1 MKVKLLSAIM
11 ILFLLTSCVVSKRSN
26 FGFVKNKWIDK
37 EAEVV
42 SVNASL
48 LFARP
53 LLKGAIEDAENK
65 EDLEKMTKSLRS
77 VKVLAIE
84 NQKDNTKIKDAYQKY
99 MNRKNF
105 DEWLSINAEGN
116 LVEISAK
123 QRAEKIKRLM
133 IAINSEDGESVF
145 VRLKGKFNLNDLS
158 DVLGSMA
165 EKKLKDK
172 KGFDLVI
179 N

>member
-1 MKVKLLSAIM
+1 
-11 ILFLLTSCVVSKRSN
+11 
-26 FGFVKNKWIDK
+26 
-37 EAEVV
+37 
-42 SVNASL
+42 
-48 LFARP
+48 RP

-158 DVLGSMA
+158 DALGSMA

>member
-1 MKVKLLSAIM
+1 MKVKLLYAIM
-11 ILFLLTSCVVSKRSN
+11 ILFLLTSCVISKRSN

-37 EAEVV
+37 DAEVV

-53 LLKGAIEDAENK
+53 FLKGAIEDVENK
-65 EDLEKMTKSLRS
+65 ETLEKMTKSLRN

-84 NQKDNTKIKDAYQKY
+84 NQKDNAKIKAAYQKY

-105 DEWLSINAEGN
+105 DEWLSIQTEGD

-123 QRAEKIKRLM
+123 QRSEKIKRLM
-133 IAINSEDGESVF
+133 IAVNTEDGESVF
-145 VRLKGKFNLNDLS
+145 VRLKGKFDLRDLS
-158 DVLGSMA
+158 EAVGNLA

>member
-1 MKVKLLSAIM
+1 VKLLFAIM
-11 ILFLLTSCVVSKRSN
+11 FLFLLTSCVVSKRSN

-105 DEWLSINAEGN
+105 D
-116 LVEISAK
+116 
-123 QRAEKIKRLM
+123 
-133 IAINSEDGESVF
+133 
-145 VRLKGKFNLNDLS
+145 
-158 DVLGSMA
+158 
-165 EKKLKDK
+165 
-172 KGFDLVI
+172 
-179 N
+179 